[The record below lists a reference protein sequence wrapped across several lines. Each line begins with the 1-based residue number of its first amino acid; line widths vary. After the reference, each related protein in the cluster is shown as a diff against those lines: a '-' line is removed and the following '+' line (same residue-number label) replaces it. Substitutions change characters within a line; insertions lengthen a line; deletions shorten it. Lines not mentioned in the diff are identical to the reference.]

1 MIWMMINTL
10 KMDRK
15 ILNSKEEDIVKKIK
29 ENVKRKM
36 AGMFQIWMFL
46 YILAASGTNAYAT
59 GFKGSIYETGT
70 KRMMKDLLSV
80 GQGVAA
86 AVVLVLWLVWEIQKR
101 MGEDTDEGRFTKK
114 QKGAVIGLIIAETI
128 GTLFGIIGGYYGISI
143 NS

>member
-1 MIWMMINTL
+1 M
-10 KMDRK
+10 
-15 ILNSKEEDIVKKIK
+15 KKIK
-29 ENVKRKM
+29 EDVKRKM
-36 AGMFQIWMFL
+36 VGMFQIWVFL
-46 YILAASGTNAYAT
+46 YILAASGINAYAD

-128 GTLFGIIGGYYGISI
+128 GTLFGIIGGYYGVSI